1 MNLFTKL
8 NKIIPS
14 KYNFNILLLFLFAFI
29 GVFLEIIGVGMIFPM
44 VEMLLGKDSFIFD
57 KISFYLNIIIPQ
69 NNLENKYLIL
79 YLVIGIYL
87 IKNIILY
94 LLHWFTVSFNV
105 KFEKEI
111 SKDLINRY
119 LNTNY
124 IFIFGKS
131 SSEIIRNLIS
141 ECSTLNKK
149 VLFPILIIVMDTLI
163 LIGIIFLLLLIEF
176 KVTSLIIFLSI
187 SLILIY
193 YLSSKKLL
201 YNLGLQRQL
210 YTKLV
215 IKTAQETIH
224 GLKLIKILKQ
234 ENYFE
239 NLFTNSFK
247 KSLDV
252 EKKRNL
258 ILFAPKLITEV
269 FFVIIFIF
277 FIIFLLKK
285 EIEFISIIP
294 QLSIYFVAAV
304 RMIPSINRMSL
315 NLQTIKYGI
324 SSVDLLFEEF
334 KRFENENKISTEK
347 NKTLELNNNIELKN
361 IRFSYNN
368 QKSILKN
375 INLKIKK
382 GSMIGIVGQTGEGK
396 STLVNILIG
405 LLKPTSGSIIL
416 DNVLFKDNLYDS
428 KNFIGYVPQDTF
440 LLDGTIKQNIVFTL
454 EQEFKYDEKN
464 FNRAIRLSKLEKF
477 VQSLPNNINT
487 HIGEGGSKLS
497 GGQQQRISIAR
508 ALYRDPKILIF
519 DESTSS
525 LDLETER
532 QIVQD
537 ISQMKVNKTIILIS
551 HREST
556 LKHCDE
562 IYKISDSKLGK
573 IK

>member
-1 MNLFTKL
+1 M
-8 NKIIPS
+8 
-14 KYNFNILLLFLFAFI
+14 
-29 GVFLEIIGVGMIFPM
+29 
-44 VEMLLGKDSFIFD
+44 
-57 KISFYLNIIIPQ
+57 
-69 NNLENKYLIL
+69 
-79 YLVIGIYL
+79 
-87 IKNIILY
+87 
-94 LLHWFTVSFNV
+94 
-105 KFEKEI
+105 
-111 SKDLINRY
+111 
-119 LNTNY
+119 
-124 IFIFGKS
+124 
-131 SSEIIRNLIS
+131 
-141 ECSTLNKK
+141 
-149 VLFPILIIVMDTLI
+149 
-163 LIGIIFLLLLIEF
+163 
-176 KVTSLIIFLSI
+176 
-187 SLILIY
+187 
-193 YLSSKKLL
+193 
-201 YNLGLQRQL
+201 
-210 YTKLV
+210 
-215 IKTAQETIH
+215 
-224 GLKLIKILKQ
+224 KQ

-269 FFVIIFIF
+269 FFVSIFIF

-361 IRFSYNN
+361 ISFSYNN

-405 LLKPTSGSIIL
+405 LLKPNSGSIIL
-416 DNVLFKDNLYDS
+416 DNVLFKENLYDS

-440 LLDGTIKQNIVFTL
+440 LLDGTIKQNIIFTL

-477 VQSLPNNINT
+477 VQSLPNNLNT

-497 GGQQQRISIAR
+497 GGQQQRVSIAR

-532 QIVQD
+532 QIVED
-537 ISQMKVNKTIILIS
+537 ISRMKVNKTIILIS
-551 HREST
+551 HRETT
-556 LKHCDE
+556 LKYCDE
-562 IYKISDSKLGK
+562 IYKISDSKLDK

>member
-14 KYNFNILLLFLFAFI
+14 KYNFNILLLFLFTFI
-29 GVFLEIIGVGMIFPM
+29 GVFIEIIGVGMIFPIM
-44 VEMLLGKDSFIFD
+44 QVLLGKDSFIFD

-124 IFIFGKS
+124 IFRFGKS
-131 SSEIIRNLIS
+131 SSEIIRNLII
-141 ECSTLNKK
+141 ECSALNKK
-149 VLFPILIIVMDTLI
+149 VLFPILIIFMDTLI
-163 LIGIIFLLLLIEF
+163 LIGIIFLLLLVEF

-252 EKKRNL
+252 QKKHSL

-269 FFVIIFIF
+269 FFVSIFIF

-334 KRFENENKISTEK
+334 KRFENKNKFSTKK

-361 IRFSYNN
+361 IYLPFSLNYNDT
-368 QKSILKN
+368 SI
-375 INLKIKK
+375 
-382 GSMIGIVGQTGEGK
+382 
-396 STLVNILIG
+396 
-405 LLKPTSGSIIL
+405 
-416 DNVLFKDNLYDS
+416 
-428 KNFIGYVPQDTF
+428 
-440 LLDGTIKQNIVFTL
+440 
-454 EQEFKYDEKN
+454 
-464 FNRAIRLSKLEKF
+464 
-477 VQSLPNNINT
+477 
-487 HIGEGGSKLS
+487 
-497 GGQQQRISIAR
+497 
-508 ALYRDPKILIF
+508 
-519 DESTSS
+519 
-525 LDLETER
+525 
-532 QIVQD
+532 
-537 ISQMKVNKTIILIS
+537 
-551 HREST
+551 
-556 LKHCDE
+556 
-562 IYKISDSKLGK
+562 
-573 IK
+573 